1 MSKLALFV
9 YNGEPMCFVH
19 VLLNCLDMADK
30 GYAPE
35 IVVEG
40 TSVKLLPDLA
50 QEDHQLHGLW
60 EKVKARGLVA
70 GVCRACSSQMGT
82 LEEARNQGLTLLED
96 MSGHPGMAGFRE
108 RGYEI
113 ITF

>member
-1 MSKLALFV
+1 MSQVALFV
-9 YNGEPMCFVH
+9 YNGEPMCFAH

-30 GYAPE
+30 GHAPE

-40 TSVKLLPDLA
+40 ASVQLLTGLSRK
-50 QEDHQLHGLW
+50 DHQLYDLW

-70 GVCRACSSQMGT
+70 GVCRACSHQMGT
-82 LEEARNQGLTLLED
+82 QEEAQAQGLALLDD
-96 MSGHPGMAGFRE
+96 MSGHPSMAGFQE

-113 ITF
+113 VTF

>member
-1 MSKLALFV
+1 MSKIALFV

-30 GYAPE
+30 GDSPE

-40 TSVKLLPDLA
+40 ASVKLLPDLA
-50 QEDHQLHGLW
+50 LQDHHLNGLW
-60 EKVKARGLVA
+60 EKVKARGLVG
-70 GVCRACSSQMGT
+70 GVCRACSTQMGT
-82 LEEARNQGLTLLED
+82 LEEARSQGLTILED
-96 MSGHPGMAGFRE
+96 MYGHPGMAGFRE

-113 ITF
+113 VTF

>member
-1 MSKLALFV
+1 MSKIALFV

-40 TSVKLLPDLA
+40 ASVKLLPDLA
-50 QEDHQLHGLW
+50 REDHHLHGLW

-70 GVCRACSSQMGT
+70 GVCRACSTQMGT
-82 LEEARNQGLTLLED
+82 LDEARAQGLPILED

-113 ITF
+113 VTF

>member
-1 MSKLALFV
+1 MNKIALFV

-30 GYAPE
+30 GYSPQ

-50 QEDHQLHGLW
+50 QRDHHLHGMW
-60 EKVKARGLVA
+60 EKVKERGLVA
-70 GVCRACSSQMGT
+70 GVCRACSGKMGT
-82 LEEARNQGLTLLED
+82 LEEAQAQGLPVLED
-96 MSGHPGMAGFRE
+96 MSGHPGIANFRE
-108 RGYEI
+108 HGYEI
-113 ITF
+113 MTF

>member
-1 MSKLALFV
+1 VSKIALFV

-19 VLLNCLDMADK
+19 VLLNSLDMADK
-30 GYAPE
+30 GHSPE

-40 TSVKLLPDLA
+40 ASVKLLPDLA
-50 QEDHQLHGLW
+50 QEDHHLHSLW

-70 GVCRACSSQMGT
+70 GVCRACSTQMST
-82 LEEARNQGLTLLED
+82 LDEARAQGLTILED

-113 ITF
+113 VTF